1 MLWQGLCPEVM
12 EEAGSSQQ
20 GLGPT
25 PEARL
30 ASQCI
35 ARRLD
40 RAGAAGADGWPGTEM
55 ADVRG
60 YNIYIDISTCIYLH
74 IIIYIYDI
82 YICV

>member
-1 MLWQGLCPEVM
+1 M

-40 RAGAAGADGWPGTEM
+40 RLDRWGCWGRRVARDKNG
-55 ADVRG
+55 
-60 YNIYIDISTCIYLH
+60 
-74 IIIYIYDI
+74 
-82 YICV
+82 